1 MHLNSSTLPS
11 QGKQIINL
19 LLGVDKMKSATEI
32 KQIVE
37 KARNIVNEIYK
48 DDVRLKQAK
57 PSPNSGITRETDIV
71 FKEILRYM
79 LNA

>member
-1 MHLNSSTLPS
+1 
-11 QGKQIINL
+11 
-19 LLGVDKMKSATEI
+19 MKSATEI